1 MKTTFI
7 SALAFASLSTL
18 TAGTTHPGAQSAP
31 RAAAQPHVNAARPAQ
46 PARSAATNRPHT
58 AQPGAARYNSQRP
71 NVGQTNSA
79 HAANSAR
86 PNAAHVNSARPN
98 SGQLSA
104 QRSANT
110 SRPTPAQTNATR
122 SNPSHSN
129 SVAQRNN
136 AGNGSTHSNTGQ
148 GSARNASYSSANR
161 GTRAGITNASLH
173 GGRQIPQQRFQASFG
188 RAHTF
193 AMGHPTMIG
202 GQASFQFGGYWFGI
216 VDPWPAAWL
225 YTDTVYVDFIGGEYV
240 LVNVM
245 HPGVYVAVSA
255 GDAVTSCLA
264 AAPEPVAPV
273 AVAAV
278 VPPVPIV
285 PPPPVAPVV
294 VARPMV
300 VIR

>member
-7 SALAFASLSTL
+7 SALAFASLTTL
-18 TAGTTHPGAQSAP
+18 AAGTTRPAAQSAP

-46 PARSAATNRPHT
+46 PARSAATNRPFT

-86 PNAAHVNSARPN
+86 PN

-104 QRSANT
+104 PRSANT

-122 SNPSHSN
+122 PNPSRSN

-148 GSARNASYSSANR
+148 GSARNANYSAANR
-161 GTRAGITNASLH
+161 GTRAGTMNASLH

-188 RAHTF
+188 RAHSF

-255 GDAVTSCLA
+255 GDAATSCLA

-278 VPPVPIV
+278 VPPVPII
-285 PPPPVAPVV
+285 PPPPVVPVV
-294 VARPMV
+294 VARPV
-300 VIR
+300 AVIR

>member
-1 MKTTFI
+1 MKTTLI

-18 TAGTTHPGAQSAP
+18 AAGTTRPAAQSAP

-46 PARSAATNRPHT
+46 PARSAATNRPLT

-79 HAANSAR
+79 HAAT
-86 PNAAHVNSARPN
+86 ARPN

-104 QRSANT
+104 QRSAN
-110 SRPTPAQTNATR
+110 
-122 SNPSHSN
+122 PSHSN
-129 SVAQRNN
+129 SLAQRNN
-136 AGNGSTHSNTGQ
+136 AGYGSTHSNIGQ
-148 GSARNASYSSANR
+148 GSARNANYSAANR
-161 GTRAGITNASLH
+161 GTRAGTMNASLH
-173 GGRQIPQQRFQASFG
+173 GGPQIPQQRFQGSFG

-255 GDAVTSCLA
+255 GDAATSCLA

-285 PPPPVAPVV
+285 PPPPVVPVV
-294 VARPMV
+294 VARPV
-300 VIR
+300 AVIH